1 VMAKEEKSEVRRLVE
16 LLAEEKTWQGRYF
29 GHDGQAKVAQAEI
42 DYCEKMLL
50 DSEVRNDEEMR
61 RYWERKREKAIAR
74 RKYHLSMANGAREK
88 LEEIRAE
95 IKTILR
101 RRGV

>member
-1 VMAKEEKSEVRRLVE
+1 MSGEKSEVERLVE

-29 GHDGQAKVAQAEI
+29 GHKGQAEVAQTEVE
-42 DYCEKMLL
+42 YCFRVL
-50 DSEVRNDEEMR
+50 SDEEITIDDEAR

-74 RKYHLSMANGAREK
+74 REYHLKQAQEARKK

-95 IKTILR
+95 IRKITR
-101 RRGV
+101 RRRI